1 MSDDSERSG
10 QEAAHPAAISRAGW
24 WVILKRVWNTSND
37 QALWVAAAGVAFF
50 GFYTLIPTLALL
62 VLSYGLLGG
71 GTAVRSWIQELEAIL
86 PDEAMRA
93 IFGNLVATAR
103 GSGDQFG
110 WGLAGTV
117 LMLLWSALFGMRA
130 LMAALNNAYGE
141 VETRGFLALNGLAL
155 LLGLG
160 ASVLVVASIGILTA
174 GPALVG
180 ALAEQSSRD
189 PSLGPAWAMAASV
202 GRWPLVGVIIV
213 VALSVCYRVA
223 PCRSSPKWRWVGWG
237 AVVASALW
245 MVISLVF
252 SFYVREVAHY
262 EMAFGLTGAVLTM
275 MIWLYMLAYAVLFGA
290 ALNAETERWTILGT
304 AAAPEPGAHGGRSS

>member
-1 MSDDSERSG
+1 
-10 QEAAHPAAISRAGW
+10 
-24 WVILKRVWNTSND
+24 
-37 QALWVAAAGVAFF
+37 
-50 GFYTLIPTLALL
+50 
-62 VLSYGLLGG
+62 
-71 GTAVRSWIQELEAIL
+71 
-86 PDEAMRA
+86 
-93 IFGNLVATAR
+93 
-103 GSGDQFG
+103 
-110 WGLAGTV
+110 
-117 LMLLWSALFGMRA
+117 MLLWSALFGMRA

-223 PCRSSPKWRWVGWG
+223 PCRSSRNGGGSAGARSWPPPCGWSSRWCSRSMSARSPITKWRSG
-237 AVVASALW
+237 
-245 MVISLVF
+245 
-252 SFYVREVAHY
+252 
-262 EMAFGLTGAVLTM
+262 
-275 MIWLYMLAYAVLFGA
+275 
-290 ALNAETERWTILGT
+290 
-304 AAAPEPGAHGGRSS
+304 

>member
-1 MSDDSERSG
+1 MSGERERSG
-10 QEAAHPAAISRAGW
+10 REAAHPAAIPGAGW
-24 WVILKRVWNTSND
+24 WTILKRVWRISGD
-37 QALWVAAAGVAFF
+37 KALWVAAAGVAFF

-71 GTAVRSWIQELEAIL
+71 GAVVQSWIQELEVIL

-130 LMAALNNAYGE
+130 LMAALNHAYGE
-141 VETRGFLALNGLAL
+141 VETRGFLVLNGLAL

-174 GPALVG
+174 GPALIG
-180 ALAEQSSRD
+180 GLAEQSSRD
-189 PSLGPAWAMAASV
+189 PSQGPSWVTAASV
-202 GRWPLVGVIIV
+202 GRWPLVGAIIV

-237 AVVASALW
+237 AVVAAVLW
-245 MVISLVF
+245 ILISLVF
-252 SFYVREVAHY
+252 SLYVREVAHY
-262 EMAFGLTGAVLTM
+262 ESAFGLAGAVLTL
-275 MIWLYMLAYAVLFGA
+275 MIWLYMLAYAVLLGA
-290 ALNAETERWTILGT
+290 VLNAETERWTTLDT
-304 AAAPEPGAHGGRSS
+304 AAAEA